1 MKDFGEN
8 FQEKIWRER
17 KNFER
22 EIFEKKW
29 KKFEEKT
36 FASTIKKL

>member
-22 EIFEKKW
+22 EIFEKK
-29 KKFEEKT
+29 
-36 FASTIKKL
+36 